1 MKQILAIITL
11 LASTTSYAKDQRQRI
26 NVLDNGITK
35 AGVKKFAKA
44 LCKDGHSKNALN
56 EEGKH
61 GTNVIS
67 IIANK
72 LNTKKFCIEIHN
84 VLGKGTTMK
93 DEFRALF
100 ASFDAKFINMSFAG
114 DQPSKTEKQMIKVL
128 LKKNIHIFVA
138 AGNQNKNLDKS
149 PTYPA
154 SYGFKTKKYHVVGS
168 STKTWYGKKFSNFG
182 SVVTEKQPG
191 TKIGWPLMTGT
202 SQSTPNA
209 LNKFIRGIK

>member
-1 MKQILAIITL
+1 MKKLIAIITIL
-11 LASTTSYAKDQRQRI
+11 SSTLAIAKDQRARI

-35 AGVKKFAKA
+35 AGVKKFHKA
-44 LCKDGHSKNALN
+44 LCKDGHSKNSLN
-56 EEGKH
+56 EDGQH
-61 GTNVIS
+61 GTNIVS

-84 VLGKGTTMK
+84 VLGAGTTMK

-182 SVVTEKQPG
+182 KVVTETQPG

-209 LNKFIRGIK
+209 LNKFVRGIK